1 MSFGK
6 AIFNK
11 AVSQA
16 KKGGSFIKSNLSVNA
31 GVTGVVD
38 NVAKSRSKAMFG
50 KANEAMGDILKSG
63 KNISGA
69 DNAMHNIYRNARKN
83 YEHTMDSSLKRSFEK
98 FNKQDLK
105 YAYDN
110 LAKNNGTSPNM
121 FKNNV
126 DIGVDM
132 AKSYFWN
139 DANKTE
145 RAVRLG
151 TAAVGAYGAG
161 SYIAR
166 KSDGGTLTKNSKG
179 ERDIV
184 GIPFI

>member
-16 KKGGSFIKSNLSVNA
+16 KKGGSFIKSNLSVNG
-31 GVTGVVD
+31 GVTEVVD
-38 NVAKSRSKAMFG
+38 NVAKNRAKSMMG
-50 KANEAMGDILKSG
+50 KANEAMGDIMRSG
-63 KNISGA
+63 KNMGKA
-69 DNAMHNIYRNARKN
+69 NGAMHDIYRSAREN
-83 YEHTMDSSLKRSFEK
+83 FDHTMSSSAKRATEGFSKEGF
-98 FNKQDLK
+98 KQ
-105 YAYDN
+105 AYHN
-110 LAKNNGTSPNM
+110 LSKNNGTSTNA
-121 FKNNV
+121 FKNNM

-139 DANKTE
+139 DANNTQ

-179 ERDIV
+179 ERDIA